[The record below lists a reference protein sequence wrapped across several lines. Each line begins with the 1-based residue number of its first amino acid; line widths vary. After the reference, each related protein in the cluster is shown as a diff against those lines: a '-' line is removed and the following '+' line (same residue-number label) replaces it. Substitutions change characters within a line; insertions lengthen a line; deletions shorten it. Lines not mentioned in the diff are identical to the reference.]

1 MRELPDRPSLEHY
14 RREAKELVRVHRAG
28 EGAARER
35 AVRVLGERGRF
46 LLSDAQFVLA
56 REHGFGS
63 WAELRRAVE
72 SSPLDALAA
81 VERGEIVVDSGLAYG
96 DGEPV
101 QILVRKRL
109 SRYLLTDQG
118 RAVSKAGKPAG
129 WHEAAEWAAEPM
141 NLDRSGAVF
150 VPAVTGRELHDL
162 VVRLADASRAVHEA
176 VLVLDEPV

>member
-109 SRYLLTDQG
+109 LAICSPTRAARLRRPESR
-118 RAVSKAGKPAG
+118 PAG
-129 WHEAAEWAAEPM
+129 TRRP
-141 NLDRSGAVF
+141 SGL
-150 VPAVTGRELHDL
+150 P
-162 VVRLADASRAVHEA
+162 SR
-176 VLVLDEPV
+176 